1 MVLCLFFNMLSLQ
14 CWDLL
19 LKYSHSRIK
28 LVLEDYKE
36 IFEALPFP
44 DKKR

>member
-1 MVLCLFFNMLSLQ
+1 MFVFNLLSLQ
-14 CWDLL
+14 SWDLV
-19 LKYSHSRIK
+19 LKYAHNRIK
-28 LVLEDYKE
+28 HVLEDYKE